1 MRMSP
6 ESFDFLL
13 SKVGPLINKQTTR
26 LRQPISA
33 AERLSLTIR
42 YLASGDSQQS
52 MSFSYRMGKATVSNI
67 IQETCQAIWDALN
80 EEYLRPPTSTEEWKN
95 IAKEYMELW
104 NFPHCVGAID
114 GKHIAIQC
122 PGNSGS
128 LFYNYKGF
136 FSIVLMAVCDAHY
149 VFSLVNIGDYGSNND
164 SGVLQNSAMGRALES
179 NTLGIPDAEPF
190 EGIQAPL
197 PYFLVGDDIFGLKT
211 WMQRPFPG
219 RNILE
224 NQRIFNYR
232 LSRARRVIENTFG
245 ILTARWGIFSH
256 PINASVKT
264 AEAITKAAVC
274 LHNFL
279 RLTNSAVYCPNG
291 FVDSED
297 ASGKIKQ
304 GEWRGIV
311 SGSGSAMTDIAPL
324 RGRRNTNNAVQVRN
338 GLMNY
343 FISPAGS
350 LPWQWEYVRSRGQL
364 QL

>member
-1 MRMSP
+1 MSP
-6 ESFDFLL
+6 ESFDYLL
-13 SKVGPLINKQTTR
+13 SKVGPLINKQATR
-26 LRQPISA
+26 FRQPIPA
-33 AERLSLTIR
+33 AERLALTIR

-52 MSFSYRMGKATVSNI
+52 MSFSYRIGKATVSNI

-80 EEYLRPPTSTEEWKN
+80 EEYLRAPTSSDEWKN
-95 IAKEYMELW
+95 IANEYMALW

-149 VFSLVNIGDYGSNND
+149 VFSLVNIGDFGSNND

-179 NTLGIPDAEPF
+179 NTLGIPDAEHF
-190 EGIQAPL
+190 EGIQDPL

-245 ILTARWGIFSH
+245 ILTARWGIFNH
-256 PINASVKT
+256 AINASVKT

-311 SGSGSAMTDIAPL
+311 SRSGSAMTDIAPL

-343 FISPAGS
+343 FISNAGS

>member
-13 SKVGPLINKQTTR
+13 SKVSPLINKQTTR
-26 LRQPISA
+26 LRQPIST

-95 IAKEYMELW
+95 IANEYIELW

-149 VFSLVNIGDYGSNND
+149 VFSLVNIGDFGSNND

-179 NTLGIPDAEPF
+179 NTLGIPDVEPF

-219 RNILE
+219 
-224 NQRIFNYR
+224 
-232 LSRARRVIENTFG
+232 
-245 ILTARWGIFSH
+245 
-256 PINASVKT
+256 
-264 AEAITKAAVC
+264 
-274 LHNFL
+274 
-279 RLTNSAVYCPNG
+279 
-291 FVDSED
+291 
-297 ASGKIKQ
+297 
-304 GEWRGIV
+304 
-311 SGSGSAMTDIAPL
+311 
-324 RGRRNTNNAVQVRN
+324 
-338 GLMNY
+338 
-343 FISPAGS
+343 
-350 LPWQWEYVRSRGQL
+350 
-364 QL
+364 